1 MKQRDLIYA
10 VGVVL
15 ILIGSVAG
23 LGSQSNLW
31 ESATIVS
38 DSTAPIINAGA
49 STHGKVATPGD
60 LKPTLL
66 CFITENNELTRVTAT
81 IQQWNLLMWTQ
92 VDKITLKEK
101 TVTGDLHTYQGKLN
115 TALTSNKEYRII
127 YKAIDQA
134 GLSDETTQT
143 LELVDIDGTVY
154 VKGTGNWIE
163 VKKPDQIIYVTT
175 NQLHFLVD
183 ITGPTDNVEHV
194 QLTLNGEQVEL
205 FTSTGAAGSPG
216 GGGEPPME
224 ASVYNADYTATYTLP
239 GDGRYTL
246 TVNILEKGGGEV
258 RLASLTLDL
267 GSGGN
272 PWVLI
277 GAGLAMLVV
286 SAVIFTKQKRRNPQ

>member
-92 VDKITLKEK
+92 N
-101 TVTGDLHTYQGKLN
+101 HTHRKNRNRRPPHIPRQTQHGPHLQQRIPNHIQGN
-115 TALTSNKEYRII
+115 R
-127 YKAIDQA
+127 
-134 GLSDETTQT
+134 
-143 LELVDIDGTVY
+143 
-154 VKGTGNWIE
+154 
-163 VKKPDQIIYVTT
+163 
-175 NQLHFLVD
+175 
-183 ITGPTDNVEHV
+183 
-194 QLTLNGEQVEL
+194 
-205 FTSTGAAGSPG
+205 
-216 GGGEPPME
+216 
-224 ASVYNADYTATYTLP
+224 
-239 GDGRYTL
+239 
-246 TVNILEKGGGEV
+246 
-258 RLASLTLDL
+258 
-267 GSGGN
+267 SGG
-272 PWVLI
+272 
-277 GAGLAMLVV
+277 
-286 SAVIFTKQKRRNPQ
+286 TQRRNNPDPGTRRHRWHSLRKRHRKLDRSQKT